1 MRHGFVKV
9 RCYSPELRVGDVS
22 FNKEQIISALTD
34 SYDRGVKVLALPEL
48 SLTGYTCYDLF
59 TQSALTSAC
68 EKAVLEIAEASEG
81 MDTVLVFGA
90 PLSVDSSLY
99 DCAVVVSDGEILG
112 VVPKTV
118 LETYGQSYE
127 GRYFTDDF
135 DSIDEIEICGE
146 LYPFGTDIIFRCDT
160 LKELKIAVE
169 LGNEGNYPLAS
180 SQYLASM
187 GATLIVN
194 PSASS
199 EVIGAEETRVRDCS
213 YKSASLM
220 CAYMTVNPSEL
231 ESTTDVV
238 FSAHSAAFELGKKI
252 GESKPFANINGDV
265 IAEIDVDAIENAR
278 RRNTSFANGDT
289 DARYVPFVLDIED
302 TEITRYVNPHP
313 FVPACGDELN
323 RRCEK
328 ILTMQER
335 ALARRLKASYSKCG
349 VLGISGG
356 LDSTLT
362 LLAAVRAAD
371 YLGWDRS
378 RIVAITM
385 PCFGTT
391 KRTKSN
397 ATELCSA
404 LGVTLKEIDILNSV
418 RVHFKDI
425 GHEESNRN
433 VTYENAQA
441 RERTQILMDVAND
454 LGGLVIGT
462 GDLSEIAL
470 GWSTYNADHMSMYN
484 TNCDVPKTLIRHV
497 VAYSAAQL
505 SGRAKEIL
513 LDILDTPVSPELLPP
528 DEKDDIAQKTEDL
541 VGPYDLHDFFLYNF
555 IRKSFAP
562 SKIYRLAKVAF
573 DGQFSDEAIYKWL
586 TVFIKRFFSQ
596 QFKRSCSPDGV
607 KVGSV
612 ALSPRGDLKMPS
624 DSVSALWLSELEEYI
639 NKDRKKKK

>member
-1 MRHGFVKV
+1 MKHGFVKV
-9 RCYSPELRVGDVS
+9 RCYSPELKVGDVS
-22 FNKEQIISALTD
+22 FNKEKIISVLKD
-34 SYDRGVKVLALPEL
+34 SYDKGVKVLLLPEL
-48 SLTGYTCYDLF
+48 SLSAYTCYDLF
-59 TQSALTSAC
+59 TGQAFLSAC
-68 EKAVLEIAEASEG
+68 EKAVLEIRDASAG

-99 DCAVVVSDGEILG
+99 DCAVVISDGEILG
-112 VVPKTV
+112 VVPKTE
-118 LETYGQSYE
+118 LENYGQSYE
-127 GRYFTDDF
+127 KRYFSCDF
-135 DSIDEIEICGE
+135 DSIDEICLGGE
-146 LYPFGTDIIFRCDT
+146 YYPFGTDLIFTCES
-160 LKELKIAVE
+160 LKELKLGIE
-169 LGNEGNYPLAS
+169 IGNEGNYPLAPS
-180 SQYLASM
+180 EYLASM
-187 GATLIVN
+187 GATLILN

-199 EVIGAEETRVRDCS
+199 EMIGREEVRIRDCE

-220 CAYMTVNPSEL
+220 CAYLTANPSEL
-231 ESTTDVV
+231 ESTTDVI
-238 FSAHSAAFELGKKI
+238 FSAHNIACELGRRI
-252 GESKPFANINGDV
+252 GESAPFESIYGDV
-265 IAEIDVDAIENAR
+265 ITEIDVSAICGVR
-278 RRNTSFANGDT
+278 RKNTSFKNGDAS
-289 DARYVPFVLDIED
+289 ARYISFALETGD
-302 TEITRYVNPHP
+302 TELTRYVNPHP
-313 FVPACGDELN
+313 FVPQCKEELY

-328 ILTMQER
+328 ILTMQAR

-356 LDSTLT
+356 LDSTLS

-378 RIVAITM
+378 NIVAITM

-397 ATELCSA
+397 ATELCLA
-404 LGVTLKEIDILNSV
+404 LGVTIREIDIFNSI
-418 RVHFKDI
+418 RSHFKDI
-425 GHEESNRN
+425 SHDESVRN

-484 TNCDVPKTLIRHV
+484 TNCTVPKTLIRHV
-497 VAYSAAQL
+497 VAYSASQL
-505 SGRAKEIL
+505 SGKAKDIL

-528 DEKDDIAQKTEDL
+528 DEGDNIAQKTEDL

-555 IRKSFAP
+555 VRKEFAP
-562 SKIYRLAKVAF
+562 SKIYRLARAAF
-573 DGQFSDEAIYKWL
+573 KGEFSDETVYKWL

-624 DSVSALWLSELEEYI
+624 DASCALWLDELDK
-639 NKDRKKKK
+639 NK